1 MVLIFVFKL
10 NARFPLKK
18 KVIPFKRDSQAN
30 HINMLWCY
38 TKWVPR
44 RKPPFN
50 NKRLNSLNSEKEY
63 PTETILNTFSG
74 IHFFLNKNKN
84 NKHQIK
90 FNSQATNKSVVFNRR
105 LGENKR
111 IGKPYSFA
119 KVRLWWLPKMWTT
132 QNTQTKVFNNWSFSN
147 PISISTNHDLLDER
161 IAKKKK
167 NDSNQLTFPCMG
179 FNIFYHTMLL

>member
-1 MVLIFVFKL
+1 M
-10 NARFPLKK
+10 
-18 KVIPFKRDSQAN
+18 
-30 HINMLWCY
+30 
-38 TKWVPR
+38 PR

-63 PTETILNTFSG
+63 PTETILNTSSG
-74 IHFFLNKNKN
+74 IHFFFWIKINK

-90 FNSQATNKSVVFNRR
+90 FNTQPTNKSVVFNRH
-105 LGENKR
+105 LGDNKR

-147 PISISTNHDLLDER
+147 PISISTNHNLLDER
-161 IAKKKK
+161 IAKKRTIL
-167 NDSNQLTFPCMG
+167 NQLTFPFMG